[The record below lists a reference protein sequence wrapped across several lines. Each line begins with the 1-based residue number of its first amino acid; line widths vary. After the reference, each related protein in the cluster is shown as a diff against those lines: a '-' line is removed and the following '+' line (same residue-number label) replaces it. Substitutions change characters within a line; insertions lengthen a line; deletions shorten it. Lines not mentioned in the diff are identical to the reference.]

1 MLSIDYIKFG
11 PQYFNYYIFCFE
23 LFLFHPLQYDFYSN
37 FDPHSFDYYLLFS
50 YPSLN
55 RKF

>member
-23 LFLFHPLQYDFYSN
+23 LFLFHPLQYDFYIN

-50 YPSLN
+50 YPSLT